1 MTGTEWINNLH
12 NFPVLRQGFSSQVIT
27 GETVRRFPNMQ
38 EMLTSFRGSAID
50 NTGTNE
56 TLRNFFRVL
65 AIIESAIN
73 HSRHEESESEVCLR
87 LRRSLESVAT
97 YTMNE
102 FNSILGTLNQLY
114 AIINSTNLPITTSLD
129 ITVGSR
135 MNIRLFVR
143 YDDHIPLINV
153 FRTSD

>member
-56 TLRNFFRVL
+56 TLRNFIRVL

-102 FNSILGTLNQLY
+102 FNSILGTLNQL
-114 AIINSTNLPITTSLD
+114 
-129 ITVGSR
+129 
-135 MNIRLFVR
+135 
-143 YDDHIPLINV
+143 
-153 FRTSD
+153 